1 MNTEAIEHLRKV
13 QDRGAAVVLATGNVL
28 PVALAI
34 HRSIGLTGPI
44 VAENGGLVYRKVEG
58 RDVVE
63 RLARRSVALAAYRTL
78 RARGI
83 PVRRPVL
90 RPVARDRG
98 RPRTA
103 RPAPGDPRGA
113 RRDRRDRGIDRLSP
127 IHLMERGA
135 GKRTGLARA
144 LGPLGLSLAECFVA
158 GDGDNDV
165 AMLRAAGFGAS
176 FPNGSA
182 RARAAATFVSR
193 RPYAEG
199 FVEALMRSGLVPRS
213 RPVGS
218 PPDAG
223 QYLSTVRSA
232 GDPPLR
238 VLRPDVL
245 PRLPRRRRE
254 DVPGLRGDAEIREGT
269 GRRPPP
275 ALAEDWRAVVGS
287 GSSVDTYVVPGRWRG
302 PDFANWLT
310 HIRAIPKTPVNAPRR
325 RTAQAYGP
333 RVG

>member
-1 MNTEAIEHLRKV
+1 VTTVRPRPGPALRGLVTDIDGTLTDRSRRLNTEAIEHLRKV

-83 PVRRPVL
+83 PVRRL
-90 RPVARDRG
+90 FSDRWRETEVALEQ
-98 RPRTA
+98 
-103 RPAPGDPRGA
+103 PAPLRAIRAALAGTDVTAESTGYA
-113 RRDRRDRGIDRLSP
+113 

-213 RPVGS
+213 
-218 PPDAG
+218 
-223 QYLSTVRSA
+223 
-232 GDPPLR
+232 
-238 VLRPDVL
+238 
-245 PRLPRRRRE
+245 
-254 DVPGLRGDAEIREGT
+254 
-269 GRRPPP
+269 GR
-275 ALAEDWRAVVGS
+275 
-287 GSSVDTYVVPGRWRG
+287 
-302 PDFANWLT
+302 
-310 HIRAIPKTPVNAPRR
+310 
-325 RTAQAYGP
+325 
-333 RVG
+333 